1 MTMRVAAT
9 IALALLALL
18 SPGRAQS
25 QEESCGQRLP
35 ADRTTIDLRGADVQT
50 TLRTLAERYRVSL
63 IVTPGATGIV
73 TVSLYEVP
81 VGDAFDALVRTGGL
95 VCEGRDDIL
104 VVTSRKE
111 AETARE
117 QQRKEDEAT
126 AKVEHVR
133 MAGGNEA
140 REKKNEG
147 RRGKLGPAPP
157 QARGPPPEENN

>member
-18 SPGRAQS
+18 SPGPAQS
-25 QEESCGQRLP
+25 QEGGWGPRP
-35 ADRTTIDLRGADVQT
+35 PTDRTTIDLRGADVQT

-95 VCEGRDDIL
+95 VCEVRDDIL

-117 QQRKEDEAT
+117 QQRKEEEAT
-126 AKVEHVR
+126 AKAEQVR
-133 MAGGNEA
+133 SQGEADARKKQAEA
-140 REKKNEG
+140 RREELALAG
-147 RRGKLGPAPP
+147 P
-157 QARGPPPEENN
+157 QARGPRQGG